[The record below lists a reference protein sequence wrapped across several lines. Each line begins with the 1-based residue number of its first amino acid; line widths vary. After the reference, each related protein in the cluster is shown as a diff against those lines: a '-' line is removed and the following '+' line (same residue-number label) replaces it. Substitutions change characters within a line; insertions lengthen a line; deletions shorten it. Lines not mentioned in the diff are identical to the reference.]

1 MAVEALAAFV
11 GGGANLHS
19 SAHAARSAI
28 GASPDVSVGHVMFQ
42 MVVALGVVVGGIWGF
57 AKIMGRGARR
67 KSTAKAGL
75 PAPLNV
81 LSRQSLGKGL
91 SIAAVQWG
99 GREVLV
105 GISGTTITFLND
117 ARGEGPPFADT
128 PPALGPAPTTA
139 SDGAASE
146 STAALAVALRGA
158 PVAKRSLIEQLRE
171 ATVRV

>member
-1 MAVEALAAFV
+1 MMLPAAHRHLPGAEPFLIGLSRAPQEFDKYALIWLLTGILYSLAA
-11 GGGANLHS
+11 
-19 SAHAARSAI
+19 
-28 GASPDVSVGHVMFQ
+28 
-42 MVVALGVVVGGIWGF
+42 
-57 AKIMGRGARR
+57 
-67 KSTAKAGL
+67 
-75 PAPLNV
+75 